1 VRDSALVR
9 ISWYSDNTPRPDWSN
24 Y

>member
-9 ISWYSDNTPRPDWSN
+9 ISWYSDRK
-24 Y
+24 

>member
-9 ISWYSDNTPRPDWSN
+9 ISWYSDTVQIM
-24 Y
+24 